1 MIVSVHS
8 RDENLPPKDF
18 LFFLFV
24 ILRFLFEDLKIDER
38 SSATVSQETILCV
51 NLNGSNA
58 PILIRDSVNV
68 TRFPRIE
75 SNVFVCIRD
84 LFLHLFQLMRTLSF
98 TLYRASMISIL
109 DSFSFKAYV
118 LKCIHQIS
126 LLSYLDLSRG
136 AFVLCLNTTRAV
148 SSYQLCL

>member
-1 MIVSVHS
+1 MKIYP
-8 RDENLPPKDF
+8 LKI
-18 LFFLFV
+18 FFFFFV

-98 TLYRASMISIL
+98 TLYIER
-109 DSFSFKAYV
+109 
-118 LKCIHQIS
+118 Q
-126 LLSYLDLSRG
+126 
-136 AFVLCLNTTRAV
+136 
-148 SSYQLCL
+148 